1 MAGAQGDALS
11 NYHSHGSQAA
21 VAEGL
26 REQLQ
31 SQAEGFLQEGQVK
44 LGDATANNMDKGKEN
59 GQ

>member
-21 VAEGL
+21 VTGGL

-31 SQAEGFLQEGQVK
+31 SQSENFLQEEQVK
-44 LGDATANNMDKGKEN
+44 LGDATADNMDKGKEN
-59 GQ
+59 VQ